1 MRTNNGKVRNIIVSV
16 YFILIVLAIILA
28 TVFSAFKDVTD
39 HGWITFLIFLFG
51 FAGIF
56 FLVHWIAK
64 FFEYDSDGVKV
75 VVLNK
80 GLLLTD
86 YVNYR
91 EYKVEF
97 EKERLAG
104 FKFHNYI
111 VYKSL
116 VLSIK
121 NKSGNI
127 KHAYF
132 NVTLIDKKKR
142 KYIKQSLMKMLK
154 ENRKKVVNQEE

>member
-127 KHAYF
+127 NYAEAKHL
-132 NVTLIDKKKR
+132 TRRLGRRI
-142 KYIKQSLMKMLK
+142 
-154 ENRKKVVNQEE
+154 

>member
-1 MRTNNGKVRNIIVSV
+1 MRTNNGKVRNVIVSV

-28 TVFSAFKDVTD
+28 TVFSAFINVTNY
-39 HGWITFLIFLFG
+39 GWFTFLLFLFG
-51 FAGIF
+51 FVGLF

-80 GLLLTD
+80 GLLFTD

-97 EKERLAG
+97 EKQQLAG

-111 VYKSL
+111 IYKSL

-121 NKSGNI
+121 SKSGNI
-127 KHAYF
+127 KHAHF
-132 NVTLIDKKKR
+132 NVTLLDRKKR
-142 KYIKQSLMKMLK
+142 KYIKQSLRKMLK
-154 ENRKKVVNQEE
+154 ENIKMKEI

>member
-16 YFILIVLAIILA
+16 YFLLIVLAIVLA
-28 TVFSAFKDVTD
+28 TVFSAFKDVST
-39 HGWITFLIFLFG
+39 HLWFTFLIFLFG
-51 FAGIF
+51 FIGVF

-97 EKERLAG
+97 EKNRLVG
-104 FKFHNYI
+104 FKFRNYI

-132 NVTLIDKKKR
+132 NVTLLDRRKR
-142 KYIKQSLMKMLK
+142 KYIKQSLRKMLK
-154 ENRKKVVNQEE
+154 ENIKNERNLED